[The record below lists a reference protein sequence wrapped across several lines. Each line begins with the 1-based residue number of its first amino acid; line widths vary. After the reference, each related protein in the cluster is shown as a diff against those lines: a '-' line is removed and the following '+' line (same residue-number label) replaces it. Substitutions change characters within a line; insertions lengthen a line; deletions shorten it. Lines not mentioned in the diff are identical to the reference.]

1 MRIILITA
9 AVAALAAGAA
19 FAHEHVGRGEHLF
32 RADVNNDGAVTRVE
46 FDQAR
51 GAMFARIDADHDGQL
66 ERGEHH
72 RGRHHGHRGGH
83 GEHMA
88 AADANHDGAISRDE
102 FLARPL
108 EMFARLD
115 ANSDGS
121 ISAEEQSDART
132 HHEEMR
138 GERHGRGE
146 GRGERHRDHMR
157 AADADHD
164 RQLSSQEFASLGD
177 RMFERLDADR
187 DGSITRQEAEAH
199 HAPGH

>member
-1 MRIILITA
+1 MRTILIAT

-19 FAHEHVGRGEHLF
+19 FAHEHGGRGEHLF
-32 RADVNNDGAVTRVE
+32 RADSNNDGAVTRAE

-51 GAMFARIDADHDGQL
+51 GAMFTRIDADHDGQL
-66 ERGEHH
+66 ERGEHR
-72 RGRHHGHRGGH
+72 RGHH

-121 ISAEEQSDART
+121 ISREEQTAAHSR
-132 HHEEMR
+132 HEEMR
-138 GERHGRGE
+138 EARHERGD
-146 GRGERHRDHMR
+146 RHREHLR

-164 RQLSSQEFASLGD
+164 HQLSAQEFATLGD
-177 RMFERLDADR
+177 RMFEQLDANR

-199 HAPGH
+199 HGQAH

>member
-1 MRIILITA
+1 MRVMLITA
-9 AVAALAAGAA
+9 AVVALAAGAA
-19 FAHEHVGRGEHLF
+19 FAHEHGGRGEHLF
-32 RADVNNDGAVTRVE
+32 HADSNNDGAVTRAE

-51 GAMFARIDADHDGQL
+51 GAMFTRIDADHDGQL

-72 RGRHHGHRGGH
+72 RGRGEGAGHHMGGASR
-83 GEHMA
+83 HMSE
-88 AADANHDGAISRDE
+88 ADANHDGAISRDE

-115 ANSDGS
+115 ANNDGS
-121 ISAEEQSDART
+121 ISAQEQTAARA

-138 GERHGRGE
+138 GGRRERGE
-146 GRGERHRDHMR
+146 SHREHMR

-164 RQLSSQEFASLGD
+164 HQLSQPEFAALGD
-177 RMFERLDADR
+177 RMFERLDANR
-187 DGSITRQEAEAH
+187 DGSITRQEAET